1 MSPRYRPPT
10 HLVRLGFVE
19 VLDNVNPDLSDSE
32 FIEQDDGLEAQ
43 MHGANSELGDGGTPG
58 GGADGD
64 DSDDD
69 EGEADG
75 KLMRN
80 SPRSSIVNSQARATH

>member
-1 MSPRYRPPT
+1 MSLRYRPPT

-43 MHGANSELGDGGTPG
+43 TPEPIPSSELPG
-58 GGADGD
+58 HLV
-64 DSDDD
+64 
-69 EGEADG
+69 EGPTV
-75 KLMRN
+75 MT
-80 SPRSSIVNSQARATH
+80 ATMTKVRQTGH